1 MSCSDGIRNNVGP
14 NTTARLCASILLES
28 LCPATLHNRER
39 KINVITIIIIIII
52 IIIIMTTTTTMMMTI
67 IIIIIIII
75 IIVIII

>member
-28 LCPATLHNRER
+28 RCPATLHNRER

-52 IIIIMTTTTTMMMTI
+52 IIIMTTTTMMMTI
-67 IIIIIIII
+67 IIIIII
-75 IIVIII
+75 VIII